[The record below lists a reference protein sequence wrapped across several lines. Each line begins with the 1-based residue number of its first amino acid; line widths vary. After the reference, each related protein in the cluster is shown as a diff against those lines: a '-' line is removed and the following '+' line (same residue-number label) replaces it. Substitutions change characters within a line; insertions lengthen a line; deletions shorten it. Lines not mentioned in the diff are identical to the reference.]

1 VRFGTE
7 EEQVL
12 LMETSMKIRG
22 WILRDGR
29 GIRAVARET
38 GLSRTTIKKYLKD
51 AEPPQY
57 RRTHERVGHKLS
69 ADFEARLRDL
79 FKHDLQLRR
88 RDRRTAKKL
97 FEQIVTEGYT
107 GSYSPVQRFVRE
119 LRQTAG
125 TGTCDAFIPLHFAA
139 GDALQFDWSEEYVLL
154 GGVEHKVHVA
164 HFRLCHSR
172 KPFVVAY
179 MNEKQEMVLDAF
191 VRALAFFG
199 GVPRRV
205 IIDNPKTMVTF
216 VSRSKDRIFH
226 PRFLALMN
234 HYVIEPVAC
243 TPASGWEKGQV
254 ENQVQ
259 FLRGELFCPRLAF
272 DDLDALNDWLRLR
285 CEELAD
291 RHHPDRQDRKIVD
304 VFADEQRELRPLGR
318 PFDGYVEKT
327 VRVRSTCLVQYDS
340 NRYSVPSEHAGR
352 HVSLRAYAD
361 RIVVVADNAVIAEHK
376 RHFTRNISY
385 FEPWHYVPL
394 LDRKPGALRDGAPFV
409 GWELPEA
416 MQQIK
421 DHYMRG
427 CGGDREFVDLLL
439 LTLEHGI
446 EVVEMACELAVEQHT
461 LRLPAIINLIN
472 QLLEPV
478 IPPLADTHAYPQL
491 TLRPEADCKRYEA
504 LCVTGKV
511 AA

>member
-1 VRFGTE
+1 VRFGAE

-12 LMETSMKIRG
+12 LMETAMKIRG
-22 WILRDGR
+22 WILGDGR
-29 GIRAVARET
+29 SIRAVARET
-38 GLSRTTIKKYLKD
+38 GISRTTIKKYLKD
-51 AEPPQY
+51 PEQPQY
-57 RRTHERVGHKLS
+57 RERQRRVGHKLN
-69 ADFEARLRDL
+69 AQFEARLREF

-88 RDRRTAKKL
+88 RERRTAKKL
-97 FEQIVTEGYT
+97 YETLVAEGYT
-107 GSYSPVQRFVRE
+107 GSYSPVQRFVGG
-119 LRQTAG
+119 LKKSSG
-125 TGTCDAFIPLHFAA
+125 TDTSDAFIPLYFAP
-139 GDALQFDWSEEYVLL
+139 GDALQFDWSEEYVML

-172 KPFVVAY
+172 KPFVAAY

-205 IIDNPKTMVTF
+205 IIDNPKTMVTY
-216 VSRSKDRIFH
+216 VSRSKDRVFH

-259 FLRGELFCPRLAF
+259 FLRGELFTPRLAF
-272 DDLDALNDWLRLR
+272 DDLDALNAWLRLR
-285 CEELAD
+285 CEELVN
-291 RHHPDRQDRKIVD
+291 RRHPDQQDRTIAD
-304 VFADEQRELRPLGR
+304 VFADEKIVLRPLGR
-318 PFDGYVEKT
+318 PFDGYVEKA

-340 NRYSVPSEHAGR
+340 NRYSVPCEHAGR

-361 RIVVVADNAVIAEHK
+361 RIVAVVCNEVIAEHK
-376 RHFTRNISY
+376 RNFTRNISY

-394 LDRKPGALRDGAPFV
+394 LDRKPGALRDGAPFLD
-409 GWELPEA
+409 WKLPKA
-416 MQQIK
+416 MEQIK
-421 DHYMRG
+421 DHYMRA

-439 LTLEHGI
+439 LALEHGI
-446 EVVEMACELAVEQHT
+446 DVIETACDMALEQRT
-461 LRLPAIINLIN
+461 LRLPAIINLVN
-472 QLLEPV
+472 QLLEPT
-478 IPPLADTHAYPQL
+478 IPPLEDTHTYPQL

-504 LCVTGKV
+504 LCDAGK
-511 AA
+511 AAA

>member
-29 GIRAVARET
+29 SIHAVARET
-38 GLSRTTIKKYLKD
+38 GISRTTIKKYLKD
-51 AEPPQY
+51 PERPRY
-57 RRTHERVGHKLS
+57 RARQPRVGSKLN
-69 ADFEARLRDL
+69 AQFESRLREL
-79 FKHDLQLRR
+79 FEHDLHLRR

-97 FEQIVTEGYT
+97 YEELVAEGFS
-107 GSYSPVQRFVRE
+107 GSYSPVQRFISE
-119 LRQTAG
+119 LKKSSG
-125 TGTCDAFIPLHFAA
+125 TDGGDAFIPLYFAP

-154 GGVEHKVHVA
+154 GGVQHKVHVA

-259 FLRGELFCPRLAF
+259 FLRGELFTPRLAF
-272 DDLDALNDWLRLR
+272 DDLAALNAWLLLR
-285 CEELAD
+285 CEELAER
-291 RHHPDRQDRKIVD
+291 RHTDQQHRTIVD
-304 VFADEQRELRPLGR
+304 VFADEKIELRPLGR

-340 NRYSVPSEHAGR
+340 NRYSVPCEYAAHK
-352 HVSLRAYAD
+352 VSLRAYAD
-361 RIVVVADNAVIAEHK
+361 RIVVIANDGIVAEHK
-376 RHFTRNISY
+376 RYFARNISH

-394 LDRKPGALRDGAPFV
+394 LDRKPGALRNGAPFV
-409 GWELPEA
+409 GWELPKSME
-416 MQQIK
+416 QIK
-421 DHYMRG
+421 EHYMREKD
-427 CGGDREFVDLLL
+427 GDREFVDLLL
-439 LTLEHGI
+439 LALEHGI
-446 EVVEMACELAVEQHT
+446 DVVEMACDLAVEQRT
-461 LRLPAIINLIN
+461 LRLPAIINLVN
-472 QLLEPV
+472 QLLEPT
-478 IPPLADTHAYPQL
+478 IAPLAETHAYPQL

-504 LCVTGKV
+504 LCAAGRV

>member
-1 VRFGTE
+1 M
-7 EEQVL
+7 L
-12 LMETSMKIRG
+12 LMETAMKIRG
-22 WILRDGR
+22 WILGDGR
-29 GIRAVARET
+29 SIHSVARET
-38 GLSRTTIKKYLKD
+38 GISRTTIKKYLKNPD
-51 AEPPQY
+51 QPRYQ
-57 RRTHERVGHKLS
+57 RRQPRVGSKLNVQ
-69 ADFEARLRDL
+69 FEARLREL
-79 FKHDLQLRR
+79 FEHDLSLRR

-97 FEQIVTEGYT
+97 YEELVAEGYM
-107 GSYSPVQRFVRE
+107 GSYSPVQRFVSE
-119 LRQTAG
+119 LKKSSG
-125 TGTCDAFIPLHFAA
+125 TDGTDAFIPLYFAP

-154 GGVEHKVHVA
+154 GGVQHKVHVA

-205 IIDNPKTMVTF
+205 IIDNPKTMVTY

-259 FLRGELFCPRLAF
+259 FLRGELFTPRLAF
-272 DDLDALNDWLRLR
+272 DDLATLNAWLLLR
-285 CEELAD
+285 CEELAER
-291 RHHPDRQDRKIVD
+291 RHTDQQHRTIAEVFEDEKID
-304 VFADEQRELRPLGR
+304 LRPLGR

-327 VRVRSTCLVQYDS
+327 LRVRSTCLVQYDS
-340 NRYSVPSEHAGR
+340 NRYSVPCKHAGH

-361 RIVVVADNAVIAEHK
+361 RLVMIANDEIIAEHK
-376 RHFTRNISY
+376 RRFTRNISY

-409 GWELPEA
+409 GWELPKSME
-416 MQQIK
+416 QIK
-421 DHYMRG
+421 DHYMREK
-427 CGGDREFVDLLL
+427 GGDREFVDLLL
-439 LTLEHGI
+439 LALEHGI
-446 EVVEMACELAVEQHT
+446 DVVEMACDLAVEQRT
-461 LRLPAIINLIN
+461 LRLPAIINLVN
-472 QLLEPV
+472 QLLEPT
-478 IPPLADTHAYPQL
+478 IAPLAETHAYPQL

-504 LCVTGKV
+504 LCAARRV